1 MQNNTPLIEACQC
14 RDVFDTMG
22 SSNAK
27 ENVTQVTKTA
37 RLRGRRRLPA
47 KEMAHTAVH
56 ATCDCHEMSHMHTN
70 SRIFKVWAKW
80 RKSRAVFTAHHRLKK
95 RVRTCAKE
103 IGTPAREAL
112 FMVRGRRT
120 QSPMYG
126 DGELKV
132 PKI

>member
-1 MQNNTPLIEACQC
+1 
-14 RDVFDTMG
+14 
-22 SSNAK
+22 
-27 ENVTQVTKTA
+27 
-37 RLRGRRRLPA
+37 
-47 KEMAHTAVH
+47 
-56 ATCDCHEMSHMHTN
+56 MHTN

-95 RVRTCAKE
+95 GVRACAKE

-126 DGELKV
+126 DGELKL